1 MLNIGLFGGK
11 YLLVSLI
18 RHIFEQF
25 LKISSFL
32 RNRPS
37 RLVASCTN
45 LFFLFLGL
53 EALDKLEAI
62 EALDGLEVL
71 DSLEHLS
78 VFL

>member
-1 MLNIGLFGGK
+1 MFINVKYRPFGGK

-45 LFFLFLGL
+45 LFFLIFRHYNLYN
-53 EALDKLEAI
+53 
-62 EALDGLEVL
+62 DGILFV
-71 DSLEHLS
+71 
-78 VFL
+78 